1 MFSIIVLTHNKSG
14 CTRRCLESLLTS
26 ADADWELLVVDNG
39 STDDTVDL
47 LHEMADKYTEAGRE
61 MRLLVNERNAG
72 ASTGRNQGIDAT
84 TGDPLVFLDN
94 DMVVGDVRWLSK
106 LRATLDSDAK
116 IGMVVPKLVFAD
128 DPSMIQFA
136 GGAVSPTGRVQ
147 FMGRGEPADDPRFNE
162 RRELQ
167 FGISACMMLRRSLV
181 DEIGTL
187 DEAFNPVQ
195 FEDVDYCYRAR
206 SKGYTVVYEPAV
218 TMLHDESAT
227 TAASDDFNNR
237 YIVIKHGMLFKARWR
252 HMFETEN
259 GPPDDEIH
267 WKPIGRFA
275 RRKPADREQS

>member
-1 MFSIIVLTHNKSG
+1 MYSIIVLTHNKSA
-14 CTRRCLESLLTS
+14 CTRRCLESLPGST
-26 ADADWELLVVDNG
+26 DTDWELVVVDNG
-39 STDDTVDL
+39 STDDTVKL
-47 LHEMADKYTEAGRE
+47 LHEMVDKYKDAGRE
-61 MRLLVNERNAG
+61 LRLVLNERNAG

-84 TGDPLVFLDN
+84 SGEVIVFLDN
-94 DMVVGDVRWLSK
+94 DMIVGDADWLKK
-106 LRATLDSDAK
+106 LRAVLDSDEK

-128 DPSMIQFA
+128 NPAMIQIA

-147 FMGRGEPADDPRFNE
+147 FIGRGDPADDPRFNE

-181 DEIGTL
+181 AEVGYL

-206 SKGYTVVYEPAV
+206 SKGYKVVYEPAV

-227 TAASDDFNNR
+227 TAASEGFNNR
-237 YIVIKHGMLFKARWR
+237 YIVIKHGLLFKERWR
-252 HMFETEN
+252 HMFEKEN
-259 GPPDDEIH
+259 GPRDSEIH

-275 RRKPADREQS
+275 KNTDRKPE